1 MAAAPSN
8 NNVSMAS
15 QASLAPQQEVSLAQS
30 PQIAQQ
36 AAAPAVLPSPL
47 AAPPAQPIAADGS
60 VIFSE
65 YQAQVFNRV
74 EALYKTQGFLSQPLF
89 EDSYLLSKA
98 TATYVIGNVEVA
110 GSQEDVTI
118 TALSVYRGVLGISAP
133 TIAPPPPTATGQV
146 AVTPTKFTPP
156 ANTQVSVTS
165 VPTSTTVAQTNST
178 PYQFNYQGLS
188 NMGMGGFSGI
198 NLSNLGSY
206 FSGGMYGNTTS

>member
-1 MAAAPSN
+1 
-8 NNVSMAS
+8 
-15 QASLAPQQEVSLAQS
+15 
-30 PQIAQQ
+30 
-36 AAAPAVLPSPL
+36 VLPSPL

-98 TATYVIGNVEVA
+98 TATYVIGNVQVA
-110 GSQEDVTI
+110 GSQEDVTS
-118 TALSVYRGVLGISAP
+118 TALSVYRGVLGISTP
-133 TIAPPPPTATGQV
+133 TITPPPPTGTGQV

-165 VPTSTTVAQTNST
+165 VPTSTTVAANNTT
-178 PYQFNYQGLS
+178 PYTFNYQGLT
-188 NMGMGGFSGI
+188 NLMGVGGI
-198 NLSNLGSY
+198 ANLSNLGSY